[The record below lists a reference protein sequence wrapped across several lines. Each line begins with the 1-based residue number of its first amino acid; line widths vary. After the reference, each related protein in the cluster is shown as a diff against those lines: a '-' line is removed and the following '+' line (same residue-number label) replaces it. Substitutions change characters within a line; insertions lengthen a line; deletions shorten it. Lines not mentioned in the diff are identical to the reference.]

1 MRRYIHYGAPSY
13 DPELFQAVNYPLR
26 LRAITIHTP
35 T

>member
-1 MRRYIHYGAPSY
+1 MFWHDFLGSIA
-13 DPELFQAVNYPLR
+13 DNMVEVNYPLR